1 MKHYLIAIVL
11 GLLSIQTFAKEYPV
25 DTELAY
31 LKAKLQVKKEVLN
44 ELLSQRPA
52 CFWDEKAKYNWKVV
66 TATRDVLSV
75 QSAISE
81 RLYLL
86 LNEKSKRK

>member
-31 LKAKLQVKKEVLN
+31 LKAKLQVKKEALN

-86 LNEKSKRK
+86 LNEKSKKK

>member
-11 GLLSIQTFAKEYPV
+11 GLLSIQTWANEYPV
-25 DTELAY
+25 DAELLY
-31 LKAKLQVKKEVLN
+31 LKAKLQVKKEALN
-44 ELLSQRPA
+44 ELLSQRPV

-66 TATRDVLSV
+66 TATREVLSV

-86 LNEKSKRK
+86 LNEKSKKK

>member
-31 LKAKLQVKKEVLN
+31 LKAKLQVKKEALN

-52 CFWDEKAKYNWKVV
+52 CFWDEKAKHNWKVV